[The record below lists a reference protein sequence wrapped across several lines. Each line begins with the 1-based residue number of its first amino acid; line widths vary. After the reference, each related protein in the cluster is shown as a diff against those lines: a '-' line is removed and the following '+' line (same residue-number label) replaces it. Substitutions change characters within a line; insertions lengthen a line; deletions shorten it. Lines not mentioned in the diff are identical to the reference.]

1 MSMVIPTKRCFKNP
15 SSKTG
20 SNYYQRESSNPN
32 HNYQVK
38 HGNTSGTRNV
48 KCTITSLTLSL
59 QLVKNPGILE
69 RSLAR
74 LRGLLLELFN
84 GSLVN
89 TSALVDQVTSGGGL
103 AGVDVAADNDRHVVL
118 LGGSHGET
126 GCAGW
131 YWPHQGFEHIEGRQA
146 ASAKGGQR
154 ATPIGP
160 SSQVAGAA
168 GSDTG
173 MLEAQPRGASAGADG

>member
-103 AGVDVAADNDRHVVL
+103 AGVDVAADDQGQVGL
-118 LGGSHGET
+118 SLSHCCYGKVCADAWTTRAIGTT
-126 GCAGW
+126 GD
-131 YWPHQGFEHIEGRQA
+131 QK
-146 ASAKGGQR
+146 SA
-154 ATPIGP
+154 
-160 SSQVAGAA
+160 VFC
-168 GSDTG
+168 
-173 MLEAQPRGASAGADG
+173 